1 MASTEP
7 SATPCRPNFRSCGRP
22 ATPRRSPDEVAE
34 ALFAWDTATMIGR
47 DDHIEQL
54 VKVGDP
60 TGESTAGL
68 LVRHR
73 RLPAHGG
80 LPGRDLAQYETRQ
93 WLTIDSVTTP
103 TKWAEAEAQAGDAL
117 LPGTTARTIHGVR
130 HRAGVWDGE
139 PVSSAVRRRLHRLHR
154 LRAVV
159 PRVPPAPA
167 VGARQAAGLTM
178 VKVVVAGLVTVLFA
192 PAALMLGL
200 AALLNP
206 AAQAECLPSSPVVE
220 QTPDTL
226 TAARSDG
233 VQVTLSQAQLTR
245 AATIVSVGAGTKGVG
260 RDGIVIALMAALTE
274 SSLRMLSNT
283 SAYPESANYPN
294 DGNGGD
300 HDSLGLFQ
308 MRPSTGWGSVENLM
322 DAEYQ
327 AEAFYGGPS
336 GPNHGSPRGLL
347 DIPDWK
353 LLPKGAAAQAVEVSA
368 YPDRYAA
375 YEPVAEAILDAMAT
389 GTSTGSCGDDGR
401 TRARVCRCHP
411 DSRERSSPRRR
422 RRSASR
428 TSGVAAPT
436 PDRPG
441 VGSDGRGP
449 GFDCSGLVMYAA
461 YQASG
466 GKLKL
471 PHYSGAQI
479 TFGQSVAWDDKQ
491 PGDLIFFTHPGA
503 SAPHH
508 VAIYVGD
515 GKILQAPR
523 TGENVRYGTV
533 SEFAGETMTV
543 RRLGG

>member
-1 MASTEP
+1 
-7 SATPCRPNFRSCGRP
+7 
-22 ATPRRSPDEVAE
+22 
-34 ALFAWDTATMIGR
+34 
-47 DDHIEQL
+47 
-54 VKVGDP
+54 
-60 TGESTAGL
+60 
-68 LVRHR
+68 
-73 RLPAHGG
+73 
-80 LPGRDLAQYETRQ
+80 
-93 WLTIDSVTTP
+93 
-103 TKWAEAEAQAGDAL
+103 
-117 LPGTTARTIHGVR
+117 
-130 HRAGVWDGE
+130 
-139 PVSSAVRRRLHRLHR
+139 
-154 LRAVV
+154 
-159 PRVPPAPA
+159 
-167 VGARQAAGLTM
+167 M
-178 VKVVVAGLVTVLFA
+178 VKVVLAGLVTVLVA
-192 PAALMLGL
+192 PACLMLGL
-200 AALLNP
+200 SALLNP
-206 AAQAECLPSSPVVE
+206 GAQAECRPSSPVIE

-226 TAARSDG
+226 TAATTDG
-233 VQVTLSQAQLTR
+233 AKVTLDQAQLTR

-327 AEAFYGGPS
+327 AEAFYGGQS

-368 YPDRYAA
+368 YPDRYAT

-389 GTSTGSCGDDGR
+389 GTSNGSCGDETQG
-401 TRARVCRCHP
+401 
-411 DSRERSSPRRR
+411 
-422 RRSASR
+422 
-428 TSGVAAPT
+428 SGVPQAPGFAGAFIAAAQRETGT
-436 PDRPG
+436 PYVWGGGTYTGPSGR
-441 VGSDGRGP
+441 GSDGRGP
-449 GFDCSGLVMYAA
+449 GFDCSGLVLYAA

-479 TFGQSVAWDDKQ
+479 SFGQSIAWDDKQ
-491 PGDLIFFTHPGA
+491 PGDLVFFTMPGS

-508 VAIYVGD
+508 VAIYVGH

-523 TGENVRYGTV
+523 TGENVRFGTV
-533 SEFAGETMTV
+533 SEFAGQTTTV
-543 RRLGG
+543 RRLGL